1 LKDKMNTKGLRL
13 LLSIAFCL
21 HSVMVSGQVL
31 ADAPLTPDT
40 AGILAV
46 PKDSATPLVAK
57 PAIASS
63 FLSGEVGDGPYGT
76 RVGTY
81 MDSHPYFGMR
91 GKPVGLPHLERHVP
105 AVDWIFYVFT
115 GSLFLLGLTRVLF
128 PGYLEA
134 LLRGVFGNSTLRG
147 KHDEGLMSQGVA
159 SLWMN
164 LLFLVNGALFL
175 HFLFSRS
182 LPDPP
187 AWNPWQWM
195 GFWMLVLAAVYLVKY
210 AVLLSSGW
218 VFGLVRQAHEYM
230 SIVFQVN
237 RLASIFLVLCSIPL
251 ALVADRSTL
260 LPIVWLFLS
269 ILLVMRLVRAFEYF
283 RKSMDIGLVAYLI
296 LFLSFEVLPLLLLRK
311 ALSDLFL

>member
-1 LKDKMNTKGLRL
+1 MKTQGIRL

-21 HSVMVSGQVL
+21 HSVLVSGQAL
-31 ADAPLTPDT
+31 ADAPLKADT
-40 AGILAV
+40 SGHVDV
-46 PKDSATPLVAK
+46 PIDSATQMVAK
-57 PAIASS
+57 PAIESS
-63 FLSGEVGDGPYGT
+63 FLSGEGRSGPYGR
-76 RVGTY
+76 RVWTY
-81 MDSHPYFGMR
+81 IDSHPYFGIR
-91 GKPVGLPHLERHVP
+91 AKPVGLPHLERHVP
-105 AVDWIFYVFT
+105 AMDWIFYVFT

-147 KHDEGLMSQGVA
+147 KHDEGWMSQGFA

-283 RKSMDIGLVAYLI
+283 RKSMDIGLVSYLI